1 MIAFRPLALILAVL
15 VVAVPQTGLAQRAD
29 TGASVSTAPAE
40 ARQFD
45 FLIGQWE
52 LEVKPKVGSLVAMI
66 HGTPKLVGTW
76 KAWRGFD
83 GFGVEDE
90 LRISDASGN
99 PMSLN
104 QALRAYDRAQ
114 ARWNVVGLDVY
125 RSHVSNSTARWQG
138 GEMHVEGKGVDGEG
152 KSYASRTRYFDIAPD
167 HFRMQQDR
175 SYDDG
180 QTWDEA
186 ALMIEAERTASAAT
200 R

>member
-1 MIAFRPLALILAVL
+1 MKMPAFLFPVFVL
-15 VVAVPQTGLAQRAD
+15 FASTVPGAATAQHGDA
-29 TGASVSTAPAE
+29 GVSASTPPAE

-52 LEVKPKVGSLVAMI
+52 LEVKPKVGSLAAMI

-83 GFGVEDE
+83 GFGIEDE
-90 LRISDASGN
+90 LRVSDASGN
-99 PMSLN
+99 PLSLSH
-104 QALRAYDRAQ
+104 ALRAWDRAQ
-114 ARWNVVGLDVY
+114 NRWNVVGVDVY
-125 RSHVSNSTARWQG
+125 RSRVTQSNAHWVG
-138 GEMHVEGKGVDGEG
+138 GEMRLTGAGVDAEGKN
-152 KSYASRTRYFDIAPD
+152 YQSRIRYFDIAAD

-175 SYDDG
+175 SYDNG

-186 ALMIEAERTASAAT
+186 MLTIDAKRTAATAT